1 MATPGFGTV
10 LQRLG
15 RSVLRQDGAGLTDGQ
30 LLGLFGMLLAIPLAS
45 TAKILFEDY
54 VRPMAED
61 VADLTRVRR
70 RSEAEGALPPA
81 PNP

>member
-1 MATPGFGTV
+1 MAII
-10 LQRLG
+10 LALL
-15 RSVLRQDGAGLTDGQ
+15 SSGQ

-45 TAKILFEDY
+45 TLKILFEDY
-54 VRPMAED
+54 VRPMFEE

-70 RSEAEGALPPA
+70 RPETEGVPPPV